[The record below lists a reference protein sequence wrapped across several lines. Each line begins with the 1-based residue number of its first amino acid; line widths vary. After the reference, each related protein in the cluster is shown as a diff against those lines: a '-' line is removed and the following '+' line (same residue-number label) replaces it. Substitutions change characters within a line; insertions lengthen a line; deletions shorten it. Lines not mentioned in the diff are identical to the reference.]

1 MRKIGTSS
9 LLNALMISGAIGAGF
24 TLLTLFVLWPVGE
37 RQLPLSVLNYKKI
50 SLAKGEIILRD
61 SPFLSGSRRLD
72 EPVTPVMPNQELIEA
87 EASGKLLVLGV
98 IPPEIA
104 IIKKGDAVQTI
115 RVGEDNPHGTVDYVT
130 RAGVSINGR
139 FLSLK

>member
-1 MRKIGTSS
+1 M
-9 LLNALMISGAIGAGF
+9 
-24 TLLTLFVLWPVGE
+24 
-37 RQLPLSVLNYKKI
+37 
-50 SLAKGEIILRD
+50 
-61 SPFLSGSRRLD
+61 
-72 EPVTPVMPNQELIEA
+72 TPVMPNQELIEA

-130 RAGVSINGR
+130 RSGVSINGR